1 MRLSIQTPILLCKIL
16 VGNTQTLELHP
27 GDADYAIASLL
38 KNKSPFFDNHIGNRK
53 KGQKERK
60 CQNGLERTTF
70 FEKQT
75 RKVLSMFLFIID
87 TAFHQIHFSLFT
99 R

>member
-1 MRLSIQTPILLCKIL
+1 MQTYIHLPFLLCKIL

-53 KGQKERK
+53 RGKRKGNVK
-60 CQNGLERTTF
+60 
-70 FEKQT
+70 
-75 RKVLSMFLFIID
+75 M
-87 TAFHQIHFSLFT
+87 A
-99 R
+99 